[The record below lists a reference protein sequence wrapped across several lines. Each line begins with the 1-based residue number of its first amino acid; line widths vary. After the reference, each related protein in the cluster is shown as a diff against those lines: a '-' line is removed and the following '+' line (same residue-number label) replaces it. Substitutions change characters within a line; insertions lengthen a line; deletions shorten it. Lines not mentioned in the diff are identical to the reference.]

1 MLKLLESFAHFS
13 LSYVLVL
20 YLSEEFGYSDQSAGW
35 VYGFFGMLI
44 TIYGVLVGFLID
56 RLGVRLAL
64 MLGSFLLLGG
74 RLGVAVTHGEAVLER
89 SGGGLVVE
97 RRICGPDTAVQR
109 TQRGRVPHGPV
120 M

>member
-1 MLKLLESFAHFS
+1 MWHVISQFFVLSTAPRELWILFLLKLLESFAHFS

-44 TIYGVLVGFLID
+44 SIYGVLVGFLID

-74 RLGVAVTHGEAVLER
+74 RR
-89 SGGGLVVE
+89 GGD
-97 RRICGPDTAVQR
+97 RP
-109 TQRGRVPHGPV
+109 
-120 M
+120 